1 MYLMSIQNMIISV
14 FVAIFIATDNLTNAV
29 FSYENIKYEN
39 EHSVNKSKFS
49 QSSARIVGGKEVGGS
64 GGYPFPVPWHVA
76 LVYIDRKSSTR
87 NIFCGGCLLSNEYVL
102 TAAHCDLGFEEQYE
116 HRLLVGSTHK
126 KDMYDKSKLHKISP
140 SHIIHEKYEVFT
152 TSDAIFTA
160 YDFMVIKLLKKLD
173 VCSNSFARLPTPDM
187 DDKLLKGKTLLTSG
201 WGAMFIASRER
212 IKELVSNPSKPIP
225 QTAFPDQLRAIEVP
239 YLRNKICQ
247 KRYHDFFTKE
257 YANIKGT
264 KNTLVKSLNFE
275 STSESDEGASMLC
288 ASVCDKKEISQCKKD
303 YRPSG
308 VCKGDSGCKYFT
320 EIVTFTFYL

>member
-1 MYLMSIQNMIISV
+1 MILSI
-14 FVAIFIATDNLTNAV
+14 FVAMFITTDNLTNAV
-29 FSYENIKYEN
+29 FSYKNLKYEN
-39 EHSVNKSKFS
+39 NHSMNRSKFS
-49 QSSARIVGGKEVGGS
+49 QSSARIVGGKEVGGP
-64 GGYPFPVPWHVA
+64 GGYPFSVPWHVA

-102 TAAHCDLGFEEQYE
+102 TAAHCDLGFEEQYD

-126 KDMYDKSKLHKISP
+126 KDMYDKSKLHKMSP
-140 SHIIHEKYEVFT
+140 SRIIHEKYEVFT